1 MTVSSCTAIGPAQG
15 WPGRGLR
22 YFISFSVRRA
32 CTQGE
37 SSAEFSPPMHARR
50 AYGMRRSGS
59 VTQAV
64 GFTSSS
70 RPAPLGLSDSSRR
83 FHFVLAACAARAQ

>member
-50 AYGMRRSGS
+50 
-59 VTQAV
+59 
-64 GFTSSS
+64 
-70 RPAPLGLSDSSRR
+70 GL
-83 FHFVLAACAARAQ
+83 RA

>member
-50 AYGMRRSGS
+50 ACGMRRS
-59 VTQAV
+59 
-64 GFTSSS
+64 
-70 RPAPLGLSDSSRR
+70 RHAPLGLSDSSRR